1 MQIPLRIHMFPVKC
15 MSEYVDW
22 SLFQK
27 LLYGW
32 NELESPSWRVSIL
45 MIVKRP
51 SILIIYFIW
60 EFVLGDLFCPGS
72 TKQSQL
78 NESKTCCCWE
88 DNFTSCFRY
97 FKCIPFNLKHVKIN
111 ENHCR
116 DNRHHN
122 HTDGKQNWS
131 IYINQNCTFAR
142 LGFCFFVSVIL
153 SVTDSWTTSIAGLR
167 MGLRIVTVN
176 ICWLTEKSLIW
187 LSWISLLTLLGLLGQ
202 TLVLCHMINRIWTE
216 L

>member
-1 MQIPLRIHMFPVKC
+1 M
-15 MSEYVDW
+15 
-22 SLFQK
+22 
-27 LLYGW
+27 
-32 NELESPSWRVSIL
+32 
-45 MIVKRP
+45 
-51 SILIIYFIW
+51 
-60 EFVLGDLFCPGS
+60 GDLFCPGS
-72 TKQSQL
+72 TKQSKL

-88 DNFTSCFRY
+88 NDFASCFRY

-116 DNRHHN
+116 DHRHHN
-122 HTDGKQNWS
+122 HTDSKQNWS
-131 IYINQNCTFAR
+131 IYINQNCTFTR
-142 LGFCFFVSVIL
+142 LQFGFFVSVIL

-202 TLVLCHMINRIWTE
+202 TLVPLVLCHMINRIWTE